1 MAVKKLK
8 VALSEVANTADGIKS
23 SADNTFAGAGS
34 GIPFG
39 GMYIEDG
46 SVATTL
52 TNAHPS
58 TYPIASGFTTGLVNG
73 ITFQNSKELKIL
85 TAGVYKVD
93 WSLSIS
99 VNASDQTIEGLVLG
113 GAAGT
118 TEQMA
123 TVNATRAK
131 ESGVVYSVSGSGLIT
146 CAVNDLIRLGL
157 ENETSTGKVVTTN
170 HANLSIIQIGG

>member
-23 SADNTFAGAGS
+23 SADNTFVGAGS
-34 GIPFG
+34 GIPYG
-39 GMYIEDG
+39 SMYIEDG

-73 ITFQNSKELKIL
+73 VTFQNSKELKIL

-99 VNASDQTIEGLVLG
+99 VNSSDQTIEGLVLA

-118 TEQMA
+118 TEQLS

-131 ESGVVYSVSGSGLIT
+131 ENGVVYSVSGTGFIT
-146 CAVNDLIRLGL
+146 CAVNDLVRIGL
-157 ENETSTGKVVTTN
+157 ENETSAGKIVTVN
-170 HANLSIIQIGG
+170 HANLTAMQVGG